1 MQNPFSDCVKTRMKY
16 RVNTTFFNPVN
27 SQFWIMII
35 IIVLPARRMKALIYL
50 NYVSAEI
57 LYLLTGI

>member
-1 MQNPFSDCVKTRMKY
+1 VQNPFSDCVKTRMNY
-16 RVNTTFFNPVN
+16 RVNTTFFNPAN